1 MKRFTIILTAG
12 LLAITPFAAA
22 QTQTQGTQTPGIQT
36 PGAPGQRNPALA
48 ATFDL
53 VREVNGLSELNKSP
67 KTAITRAQAQKLL
80 PILKGLQTAK
90 TLPPATATRLLT
102 QIEDTLSDPQL
113 TALDA
118 LALKRQQGFRPGG
131 QAGGQGRP
139 AGAAGQGFQG
149 GQFQGGQGGA
159 GQGSAAQRRQPGGN
173 PFLFGRMT
181 QGLNDLVKVL
191 TLKAK

>member
-22 QTQTQGTQTPGIQT
+22 QTQGVQT
-36 PGAPGQRNPALA
+36 PGAPGGARNPAMA
-48 ATFDL
+48 ASFNL

-90 TLPPATATRLLT
+90 TLPAATATKLLG

-131 QAGGQGRP
+131 QGGGQGRP

-149 GQFQGGQGGA
+149 GA
-159 GQGSAAQRRQPGGN
+159 GQGNTAQRRQPGGN

-181 QGLNDLVKVL
+181 QGLTDLMKAL
-191 TLKAK
+191 TLKAR

>member
-12 LLAITPFAAA
+12 LLAISPFAAA
-22 QTQTQGTQTPGIQT
+22 QTQTPGTQNPG
-36 PGAPGQRNPALA
+36 GPGQRSPAFA

-90 TLPPATATRLLT
+90 TLPPATASKLLG

-118 LALKRQQGFRPGG
+118 LALKRPAGGFRPAG

-149 GQFQGGQGGA
+149 GVGQGG
-159 GQGSAAQRRQPGGN
+159 STAQRRQPGGN

-181 QGLNDLVKVL
+181 QGLTDLVKAL